1 MAAHVFNAREVRET
15 GAGEQPGAIWS
26 RDSDSYLQLLA
37 SPLVSRS
44 PSPGSVEDPEE
55 IPDIEL
61 EDDQPMAEAEGAAEV
76 ITLSSESEEDDD
88 GAETVTP
95 EVSSDENETARKARA
110 RMAYRS
116 VRRATQ
122 GQGRIRLG
130 VTPSTED
137 LRRFQQMVDARRVAD
152 AEAAWQERLARL
164 QEEEEA
170 LWAPTTE
177 QPEQPE
183 PTQPLA
189 RQIPPTPLPPQ
200 PPLPLTPPPR
210 QPPPP
215 PPPRMTAAQSP
226 PPPPPRM
233 TPAQAPTKPVSM
245 PTPPRPP
252 HTPSTPPPQP
262 RTPTPPPQQGEWSR
276 YDRQQAW
283 EIPQA
288 HVGQVVRTFEMGG
301 RLWHQQSVTWT
312 WPASVETEDAPEARV
327 WEEAEAIGWRTPDQ
341 VSRDPRLRARAKE
354 ANPEKEGSREESPG
368 EASPEKE
375 EWSWPAPGEA
385 PAPPKLPRQM
395 SCPEARQPPP
405 RPCPCRQA
413 SLDGR
418 KWRVVPTEDWPPQV
432 AEEAAR
438 QGARNRRVHW
448 AKLFE
453 LGGQRYR
460 LKVRRGEEVR
470 VTVAE

>member
-1 MAAHVFNAREVRET
+1 MSAHVFNAREVRET
-15 GAGEQPGAIWS
+15 GPGEQPGAIWS

-88 GAETVTP
+88 GAETVTT

-110 RMAYRS
+110 RMAYRR

-137 LRRFQQMVDARRVAD
+137 PVDMRRFMEARVATLRRFQQMVDARRGAD

-177 QPEQPE
+177 QPE

-189 RQIPPTPLPPQ
+189 RQLPPTPLPPQ

-233 TPAQAPTKPVSM
+233 TPAQAPQLTPPRPKPASM

-262 RTPTPPPQQGEWSR
+262 RTPTPPAQQGN
-276 YDRQQAW
+276 
-283 EIPQA
+283 
-288 HVGQVVRTFEMGG
+288 G
-301 RLWHQQSVTWT
+301 RGMT
-312 WPASVETEDAPEARV
+312 
-327 WEEAEAIGWRTPDQ
+327 G
-341 VSRDPRLRARAKE
+341 
-354 ANPEKEGSREESPG
+354 
-368 EASPEKE
+368 
-375 EWSWPAPGEA
+375 
-385 PAPPKLPRQM
+385 
-395 SCPEARQPPP
+395 
-405 RPCPCRQA
+405 
-413 SLDGR
+413 
-418 KWRVVPTEDWPPQV
+418 
-432 AEEAAR
+432 
-438 QGARNRRVHW
+438 NRRGRFRRPTSARWSARSRW
-448 AKLFE
+448 A
-453 LGGQRYR
+453 GGYGTNSR
-460 LKVRRGEEVR
+460 
-470 VTVAE
+470 

>member
-26 RDSDSYLQLLA
+26 RDTDSYLQLLA

-122 GQGRIRLG
+122 GQGRTRLG

-137 LRRFQQMVDARRVAD
+137 TVDMRRFMEARVATLRRFQQMVDARRVAD
-152 AEAAWQERLARL
+152 AEAAWQKRLARL

-177 QPEQPE
+177 QPE

-189 RQIPPTPLPPQ
+189 RQLPPTPLPPQ

-233 TPAQAPTKPVSM
+233 MAPQSPPPPPPRMTAAQSPPPTPPRMTPAQAPQLTPPRPKPASM

-252 HTPSTPPPQP
+252 HTPSTP
-262 RTPTPPPQQGEWSR
+262 TAMAMAMAPTVGDVDVAR
-276 YDRQQAW
+276 IGGDR
-283 EIPQA
+283 
-288 HVGQVVRTFEMGG
+288 G
-301 RLWHQQSVTWT
+301 R
-312 WPASVETEDAPEARV
+312 A
-327 WEEAEAIGWRTPDQ
+327 G
-341 VSRDPRLRARAKE
+341 
-354 ANPEKEGSREESPG
+354 SPG
-368 EASPEKE
+368 
-375 EWSWPAPGEA
+375 
-385 PAPPKLPRQM
+385 L
-395 SCPEARQPPP
+395 
-405 RPCPCRQA
+405 
-413 SLDGR
+413 GR
-418 KWRVVPTEDWPPQV
+418 
-432 AEEAAR
+432 
-438 QGARNRRVHW
+438 
-448 AKLFE
+448 
-453 LGGQRYR
+453 GG
-460 LKVRRGEEVR
+460 K
-470 VTVAE
+470 

>member
-26 RDSDSYLQLLA
+26 RDTDSYLQLLA

-61 EDDQPMAEAEGAAEV
+61 EDDQPMAEAEGAGR
-76 ITLSSESEEDDD
+76 DDD

-122 GQGRIRLG
+122 GQGRTRLG

-137 LRRFQQMVDARRVAD
+137 TVDMRRFMEARVATLRRFQQMVDVRRVAD

-177 QPEQPE
+177 QPE

-189 RQIPPTPLPPQ
+189 RQLPPTPLPPQ
-200 PPLPLTPPPR
+200 PPLPLTLTRPK
-210 QPPPP
+210 
-215 PPPRMTAAQSP
+215 
-226 PPPPPRM
+226 
-233 TPAQAPTKPVSM
+233 PASM

-252 HTPSTPPPQP
+252 HTPSTPPP
-262 RTPTPPPQQGEWSR
+262 
-276 YDRQQAW
+276 
-283 EIPQA
+283 
-288 HVGQVVRTFEMGG
+288 H
-301 RLWHQQSVTWT
+301 
-312 WPASVETEDAPEARV
+312 
-327 WEEAEAIGWRTPDQ
+327 
-341 VSRDPRLRARAKE
+341 
-354 ANPEKEGSREESPG
+354 
-368 EASPEKE
+368 
-375 EWSWPAPGEA
+375 
-385 PAPPKLPRQM
+385 
-395 SCPEARQPPP
+395 
-405 RPCPCRQA
+405 
-413 SLDGR
+413 GR
-418 KWRVVPTEDWPPQV
+418 KWRVVPTEDWPSQV

-460 LKVRRGEEVR
+460 LKVRRGGEVR